1 MRTYSEKQ
9 VADIIE
15 RAVERQKAA
24 DEGDASPGLTLDEI
38 ERLGREAGIDPAH
51 LRAAAEEVDA
61 AGRTLTRQRSQ
72 TRTQVVVE
80 RWIDA
85 PLTSAG
91 WEDVVARLR
100 EFAGPGMGA
109 ALGQDAGGSVQQVG
123 ETYEWSH
130 TSGLGVQTRVSV
142 SPRGG
147 RTRLRMTQLVGLS
160 SPTVEGIGY
169 GGLIATLVAVIGGGT
184 TVAFAGLEGAFAA
197 LAMAAMFLVSW
208 IVAAPLV
215 TVADRRWRAR
225 KLNELDALADD
236 LAPMLAQAASEQ
248 AASEQ
253 AAADAEASASVPAPE
268 AARLDLDAL
277 GDAPEAESQ
286 SNGRQRTR

>member
-1 MRTYSEKQ
+1 MRTYTEREVS
-9 VADIIE
+9 DIIE
-15 RAVERQKAA
+15 RAVERQQAA
-24 DEGDASPGLTLDEI
+24 DEGDVSPGLTLDEI

-91 WEDVVARLR
+91 WEDVVALLR
-100 EFAGPGMGA
+100 ERFGPHAGAMLA
-109 ALGQDAGGSVQQVG
+109 SDAGESVQQIG

-130 TSGLGVQTRVSV
+130 TSVLGVRTRVSV

-160 SPTVEGIGY
+160 SPTVEGIAY
-169 GGLIATLVAVIGGGT
+169 GAVIALVMGLVVGGVG
-184 TVAFAGLEGAFAA
+184 AAMAGLTDVAIVLVVVMAM
-197 LAMAAMFLVSW
+197 LASW
-208 IVAAPLV
+208 AVAAPLV

-225 KLNELDALADD
+225 KLDDLDALADD
-236 LAPMLAQAASEQ
+236 LAPLLAVASE
-248 AASEQ
+248 
-253 AAADAEASASVPAPE
+253 AAAPASVEETPALPE
-268 AARLDLDAL
+268 ADRLDLDAL
-277 GDAPEAESQ
+277 GDAPEAEAPA
-286 SNGRQRTR
+286 NGRQRVR